1 MEYIDIEEKIDNTTK
16 RPDLIG
22 DEIRQKVLDYSK
34 SFKTSWLKL
43 GQYLYAAWQDK
54 LYHSWGYDKFEDY
67 TEAELG
73 LKKGVC
79 LKLLKTYLFLEED
92 EPDYLQ
98 KGFVDGRD
106 PKHVPGLE
114 EINVL
119 RLAKNK
125 KEILK
130 SDYASLKKAV
140 FDKGKD
146 ASVVRKEL
154 TTIIK
159 ERKQVDPDEEREKRS
174 EASIK
179 RFLTSIK
186 SFKTDMETLK
196 LIPANIIEETSEL
209 MSKLER
215 QIRSAA

>member
-1 MEYIDIEEKIDNTTK
+1 MEYVDIEEKPAQKSK
-16 RPDLIG
+16 RPDLLG
-22 DEIRQKVLDYSK
+22 DEIRQHILDNSK
-34 SFKTSWLKL
+34 TFKTSWLNL
-43 GQYLYAAWQDK
+43 GRYLYTAWQDK
-54 LYHSWGYDKFEDY
+54 LYHTWGFDKFEDY
-67 TEAELG
+67 TEEELG
-73 LKKGVC
+73 LKKPVC

-98 KGFVDGRD
+98 KGFVDNRT

-119 RLAKNK
+119 RLAKQK

-159 ERKQVDPDEEREKRS
+159 ERKQLDPEEEREKRN

-179 RFLTSIK
+179 RFLSSLKT
-186 SFKTDMETLK
+186 FKTDMETLK
-196 LIPANIIEETSEL
+196 LLPANIVDETTEL

-215 QIRSAA
+215 HVRTAE